1 MKNIVKACLMA
12 TIGCLPVQLFA
23 QKDSIKL
30 ICPLNDAIVVP
41 PPKNQV
47 KFDEPDLCIVLMS
60 IPDSVVKSVG
70 TGRITNTENTEETGY
85 GVVLFSKINGKEF
98 YFWYTGMTK
107 LLVRRNDVVKVGQ
120 ALGYISP
127 GNKIELTMYE
137 FETPID
143 PVKYLDCKGVIKHD

>member
-1 MKNIVKACLMA
+1 MKIMVKACLLA
-12 TIGCLPVQLFA
+12 AIGCLPVHLPA

-30 ICPLNDAIVVP
+30 ICPLNDAVVVP

-47 KFDEPDLCIVLMS
+47 NFDEPDLCIVLMS

-120 ALGYISP
+120 PLGYISP

>member
-1 MKNIVKACLMA
+1 MKIMVKACLLA
-12 TIGCLPVQLFA
+12 AIGCLPVPLLA

-30 ICPLNDAIVVP
+30 ICPLNDAVVVP

-47 KFDEPDLCIVLMS
+47 KLDEPDLCIVLMS
-60 IPDSVVKSVG
+60 IPDSIVKSVG
-70 TGRITNTENTEETGY
+70 TGRITNTENTEESGY

-120 ALGYISP
+120 PLGYISP